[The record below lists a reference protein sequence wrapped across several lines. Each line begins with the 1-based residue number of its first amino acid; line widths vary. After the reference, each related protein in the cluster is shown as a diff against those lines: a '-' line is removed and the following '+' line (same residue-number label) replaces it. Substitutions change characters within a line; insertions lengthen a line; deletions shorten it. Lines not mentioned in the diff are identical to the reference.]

1 MTISDK
7 YMFIGPVFNDVTT
20 VGFTH
25 PVVKDRLVE
34 VQLDHVGIA
43 GEVGHCR
50 LLLLL
55 PASGQGPAG
64 GGPAGSCGHCGRGGP
79 CGVMGRIPSAYGSD
93 LSRKVGRRGLEGT

>member
-43 GEVGHCR
+43 GEVGNC
-50 LLLLL
+50 
-55 PASGQGPAG
+55 
-64 GGPAGSCGHCGRGGP
+64 
-79 CGVMGRIPSAYGSD
+79 
-93 LSRKVGRRGLEGT
+93 

>member
-1 MTISDK
+1 MPGPAIFLASWTRLPDNSQPLPSPPKSSSPKVTISDK

-43 GEVGHCR
+43 GEVGNC
-50 LLLLL
+50 
-55 PASGQGPAG
+55 
-64 GGPAGSCGHCGRGGP
+64 
-79 CGVMGRIPSAYGSD
+79 
-93 LSRKVGRRGLEGT
+93 

>member
-43 GEVGHCR
+43 GEVGNCR
-50 LLLLL
+50 LLL
-55 PASGQGPAG
+55 PAVTTGQWSWSRT
-64 GGPAGSCGHCGRGGP
+64 GSWRCRW
-79 CGVMGRIPSAYGSD
+79 ITSA
-93 LSRKVGRRGLEGT
+93 LQSRWAL